1 MASGADFSGRVDEA
15 WLAQHREEIIEPEL
29 SIVDAH
35 HHLWHHSGN
44 VYLFPE
50 LLADLSSGHHIR
62 ATVFEE
68 CGSMYRADGPEELR
82 SLGETEFVTGVAAMS
97 ASGGFGPT
105 RACAVMVGNVN
116 LNLGSRV
123 EPILDAHIA
132 ASGGR
137 FHAIRFSTAW
147 DADERVHKTVPRPR
161 MLAEPRFREGFQ
173 FLARFDLAF
182 DAWVYHPQLSEI
194 AELAKSFPGT
204 PIVLNHFGSP
214 ILGGPNAGR
223 VAEAFAEWRAAMTA
237 LASHDNVHVKLGALP
252 VRRSGGR
259 PVPHRFLLRTSPQHG
274 GPSSRSASRNL
285 ALIGAC
291 SRAISRFKSAGAATQ
306 SCRMPASVSRPAP
319 PLQRSP
325 RSLVEPPREFTAF
338 PLARLIALSRES
350 PQGSPTIIRSVPTGR
365 YLIAKTGR
373 LTFVSRR
380 AYAKPRGSLQ
390 CALI

>member
-29 SIVDAH
+29 PIVDAH

-68 CGSMYRADGPEELR
+68 CGSMYRVDGPEELR

-116 LNLGSRV
+116 LNLGSSV

-194 AELAKSFPGT
+194 AELAASFPDT

-223 VAEAFAEWRAAMTA
+223 VAEAFAEWRAAMA
-237 LASHDNVHVKLGALP
+237 ELASHDNVHVKLGALP
-252 VRRSGGR
+252 VRRSGPGR
-259 PVPHRFLLRTSPQHG
+259 Q
-274 GPSSRSASRNL
+274 
-285 ALIGAC
+285 
-291 SRAISRFKSAGAATQ
+291 AG
-306 SCRMPASVSRPAP
+306 AP
-319 PLQRSP
+319 PLSSEDIATAWRP
-325 RSLVEPPREFTAF
+325 FFEVCVEKFGAHRCMFESNFPVQKRWCSYAVLWNACKRLAAGASAAEKSALFSETA
-338 PLARLIALSRES
+338 AR
-350 PQGSPTIIRSVPTGR
+350 V
-365 YLIAKTGR
+365 YR
-373 LTFVSRR
+373 LP
-380 AYAKPRGSLQ
+380 AGLD
-390 CALI
+390 